1 MTDTIPEIT
10 TELNEAKRD
19 LHFALR
25 RIGHKA
31 ALGGF
36 RLRPI
41 RIIRHNPWTALCAA
55 LIVGLIVGELHMG
68 LRRPPFDTKD

>member
-10 TELNEAKRD
+10 TELDEAKRD

-36 RLRPI
+36 RLRPV
-41 RIIRHNPWTALCAA
+41 RMIRHNPWTAVGAA
-55 LIVGLIVGELHMG
+55 LIVGLIIGELHMG
-68 LRRPPFDTKD
+68 LRRPSVHTQD